1 MHSRPLIGQVSTEE
15 VMAIFLWEGKT
26 AQGRVMKGELEA
38 PNPEA
43 VFTVLRERR
52 IRPIPSRIREKGKG
66 LEKEITI
73 PGFGE
78 KVKAKDVSLFTRQF
92 ATMIDAGLPIVQCL
106 DILSEQ
112 SESKLLRNT
121 IRIIKQDVE
130 GGATLAESLRKHPK
144 IFDDLYV
151 NMVHAGEMG
160 GVLNTILNR
169 IALFIEKAN
178 KLKKKVKGAMIYP
191 CSIIAV
197 AVIVVAILLIF
208 VIPVFAELYGSMGK
222 ALPAPTQ
229 ITINLSNW
237 FVATWYYALFALVGV
252 VVAIRF
258 YYQTDHGRMNIDR
271 LLLRLPV
278 VGDLLRKVAVA
289 RFSQNMAILLSSGVP
304 ILDGLAITAK
314 TAGNKVVEKAII
326 DSRLSISQGRT
337 VADPLRE
344 SKIFPPMVCQM
355 VAVGENTGGLD
366 TMLKKVADLYEEEVD
381 DAVANLTALMEPM
394 IMIILGVILGGL
406 VISMYLPI
414 FQLGS
419 LV

>member
-1 MHSRPLIGQVSTEE
+1 MPT
-15 VMAIFLWEGKT
+15 FLWEGKT
-26 AQGRVMKGELEA
+26 AQGKAMKGELEA
-38 PNPEA
+38 PSLEA
-43 VFTVLRERR
+43 VFALLRDRR
-52 IRPIPSRIREKGKG
+52 IRPAPSRIREKGTG
-66 LEKEITI
+66 LETELTI

-78 KVKAKDVSLFTRQF
+78 KVKPKEVSLFTRQF

-106 DILSEQ
+106 NILTEQ
-112 SESKLLRNT
+112 SESKLLRRT
-121 IRIIKQDVE
+121 IRIIQKDVE
-130 GGATLAESLRKHPK
+130 GGSTLADALAKHPK

-151 NMVHAGEMG
+151 NMVQAGEAG

-169 IALFIEKAN
+169 VALFIEKAT

-191 CSIIAV
+191 SAIIAV
-197 AVIVVAILLIF
+197 AVIVVAILLVF

-222 ALPAPTQ
+222 ALPVPTQ
-229 ITINLSNW
+229 MTINISNW
-237 FVATWYYALFALVGV
+237 FVANWYFMFGGLIGIVI
-252 VVAIRF
+252 AIRA
-258 YYQTDHGRMNIDR
+258 YYQTEQGRMNIDR
-271 LLLRLPV
+271 VMLRLPI

-304 ILDGLAITAK
+304 ILDGLAITAR
-314 TAGNKVVEKAII
+314 TAGNRVVERAIM
-326 DSRLSISQGRT
+326 DARVSIRQGKT
-337 VADPLRE
+337 VAEPLRE

-366 TMLKKVADLYEEEVD
+366 GMLRKVAELYEEEVD

-394 IMIILGVILGGL
+394 IMIILGVVLGGL

-414 FQLGS
+414 FQMGS

>member
-1 MHSRPLIGQVSTEE
+1 MPT
-15 VMAIFLWEGKT
+15 FLWEGKT
-26 AQGRVMKGELEA
+26 AQGRVLKGEVEA
-38 PNPEA
+38 PTLDA
-43 VFTVLRERR
+43 VFAVLRDRR
-52 IRPIPSRIREKGKG
+52 IRPIPNRIREKGKG
-66 LEKEITI
+66 LEQEITI

-78 KVKAKDVSLFTRQF
+78 KVTARDVSLFTRQF

-121 IRIIKQDVE
+121 VRTIRQDVE
-130 GGATLAESLRKHPK
+130 GGATLAGALKKHPK
-144 IFDDLYV
+144 VFDDLYV
-151 NMVHAGEMG
+151 NMVEAGEAG

-169 IALFIEKAN
+169 VALFIEKAN

-191 CSIIAV
+191 CTIIGV

-222 ALPAPTQ
+222 ALPVPTQ
-229 ITINLSNW
+229 LTIDFSNW
-237 FVATWYYALFALVGV
+237 FVANWYYMFLGLVGL

-258 YYQTDHGRMNIDR
+258 YYQTDNGRMNIDR

-314 TAGNKVVEKAII
+314 TAGNKVVEKAIV
-326 DSRLSISQGRT
+326 DSRVSISQGKT
-337 VADPLRE
+337 VAEPLRE

-366 TMLKKVADLYEEEVD
+366 GMLRKVAELYEEEVD

-394 IMIILGVILGGL
+394 IMVVLGVILGGL
-406 VISMYLPI
+406 VVSMYLPI

-419 LV
+419 LVG

>member
-1 MHSRPLIGQVSTEE
+1 
-15 VMAIFLWEGKT
+15 MAIFLWEGKT
-26 AQGRVMKGELEA
+26 AQGRVLKGELEA
-38 PNPEA
+38 SNLEA
-43 VFTVLRERR
+43 VFAILRDRR
-52 IRPIPSRIREKGKG
+52 IRPIPNRIREKGRG
-66 LEKEITI
+66 LDTEIKI

-78 KVKAKDVSLFTRQF
+78 RLKARDLSVFTRQF
-92 ATMIDAGLPIVQCL
+92 ATMIDAGLTIVQCL
-106 DILSEQ
+106 DIQTQQ
-112 SESKLLRNT
+112 SESKVLRNT
-121 IRIIKQDVE
+121 LRAIKQDVE
-130 GGATLAESLRKHPK
+130 GGSTLAEALRKHPK

-151 NMVHAGEMG
+151 NMVQAGEAG
-160 GVLNTILNR
+160 GVLNAILNR

-191 CSIIAV
+191 CTIIVV
-197 AVIVVAILLIF
+197 AIVVVAILLIF

-229 ITINLSNW
+229 ITINISNW
-237 FVATWYYALFALVGV
+237 VRANCLYMIFVLVGIIV
-252 VVAIRF
+252 GIRF
-258 YYQTDHGRMNIDR
+258 YYQTDNGQMNIDR

-304 ILDGLAITAK
+304 ILDGLAITAR
-314 TAGNKVVEKAII
+314 TAGNRVIEKAIM
-326 DSRLSISQGRT
+326 DSRVSISQGRT
-337 VADPLRE
+337 VAEPLRE

-355 VAVGENTGGLD
+355 VAVGEHTGGLD
-366 TMLKKVADLYEEEVD
+366 NMLRKVAELYEDEVD

-394 IMIILGVILGGL
+394 IMVVLGVILGGL

-419 LV
+419 VVS

>member
-1 MHSRPLIGQVSTEE
+1 
-15 VMAIFLWEGKT
+15 MAIFLWEGKT
-26 AQGRVMKGELEA
+26 AQGRVLKGEIEA
-38 PNPEA
+38 SNLEA
-43 VFTVLRERR
+43 VFAILRDRR
-52 IRPIPSRIREKGKG
+52 IRPIPNRIREKGRG
-66 LEKEITI
+66 LDAEIKI

-78 KVKAKDVSLFTRQF
+78 KLKARDLSVFTRQF

-106 DILSEQ
+106 DIQTQQ
-112 SESKLLRNT
+112 SESKVLRNT
-121 IRIIKQDVE
+121 LRVIKQDVE
-130 GGATLAESLRKHPK
+130 GGSTLAEALRKHPK

-151 NMVHAGEMG
+151 NMVEAGEAG
-160 GVLNTILNR
+160 GVLNAILNR

-191 CSIIAV
+191 CTIIVV
-197 AVIVVAILLIF
+197 AIVVVAILLIF

-229 ITINLSNW
+229 ITINISNW
-237 FVATWYYALFALVGV
+237 VRANCLYMVFAIVGIII
-252 VVAIRF
+252 AIRF
-258 YYQTDHGRMNIDR
+258 YYQTENGRMNIDR

-304 ILDGLAITAK
+304 ILDGLAITAR
-314 TAGNKVVEKAII
+314 TAGNRVIEKAIME
-326 DSRLSISQGRT
+326 SRVSISQGRT
-337 VADPLRE
+337 VAEPLRE

-355 VAVGENTGGLD
+355 VAVGEHTGGLD
-366 TMLKKVADLYEEEVD
+366 NMLRKVAELYEDEVD

-394 IMIILGVILGGL
+394 IMVVLGVILGGL

-419 LV
+419 VVS

>member
-1 MHSRPLIGQVSTEE
+1 
-15 VMAIFLWEGKT
+15 MATFLWEGKT
-26 AQGRVMKGELEA
+26 AQGRIMKGELEA
-38 PNPEA
+38 LNPEA
-43 VFTVLRERR
+43 VFAVLRERR
-52 IRPIPSRIREKGKG
+52 IRPIPSRIREKGRG
-66 LEKEITI
+66 LEREITI

-78 KVKAKDVSLFTRQF
+78 KVKPKDVSLFTRQF

-121 IRIIKQDVE
+121 IRMIKQDVE

-144 IFDDLYV
+144 VFDDLYV
-151 NMVHAGEMG
+151 NMVQAGEMG

-169 IALFIEKAN
+169 IALFIEKAH

-191 CSIIAV
+191 CSILAV

-229 ITINLSNW
+229 ITINISNW
-237 FVATWYYALFALVGV
+237 FVATWYYALFALVGIT
-252 VVAIRF
+252 VAIRF
-258 YYQTDHGRMNIDR
+258 YSKTDQGRMNIDR

-278 VGDLLRKVAVA
+278 LGDLLRKVAVA
-289 RFSQNMAILLSSGVP
+289 RFSQNMSILLSSGVP

-314 TAGNKVVEKAII
+314 TAGNKVVEKAIM

-381 DAVANLTALMEPM
+381 DAVNNLTALMEPM

>member
-1 MHSRPLIGQVSTEE
+1 MESRRLSGQISTETI
-15 VMAIFLWEGKT
+15 MAIFLWEGKT

-38 PNPEA
+38 PNPET
-43 VFTVLRERR
+43 VFALLRERR

-66 LEKEITI
+66 LEREITI

-78 KVKAKDVSLFTRQF
+78 KVKPKDVSLFTRQF

-121 IRIIKQDVE
+121 IRTIKQDVE

-151 NMVHAGEMG
+151 NMVQAGEMG

-169 IALFIEKAN
+169 IALFIEKAH

-229 ITINLSNW
+229 ITINISNW
-237 FVATWYYALFALVGV
+237 FVATWYYALFVLVGV
-252 VVAIRF
+252 TAAIRF
-258 YYQTDHGRMNIDR
+258 YAQTDQGRMNIDR

-278 VGDLLRKVAVA
+278 MGDLLRKVAVA
-289 RFSQNMAILLSSGVP
+289 RFSQNMSLLLSSGVP

-314 TAGNKVVEKAII
+314 TAGNKVVEKAIM
-326 DSRLSISQGRT
+326 DSRLSISQGRN

-381 DAVANLTALMEPM
+381 DAVNNLTALMEPM
-394 IMIILGVILGGL
+394 IMIVLGVILGGL